1 MVVDEKMHQLF
12 KEKTRGVPHSIAEA
26 TPEIRAKFNYF
37 LKEHERVK
45 ADIEGLKKV
54 ADIVRGLSLPTELL
68 VNECNAEVL
77 PVGESLR
84 RRSKKL
90 LMQPKIQI

>member
-1 MVVDEKMHQLF
+1 VVVDKEMHKVF
-12 KEKTRGVPHSIAEA
+12 KEKTRGVPHSIADA
-26 TPEIRAKFNYF
+26 ALEIKARFDYY

-45 ADIEGLKKV
+45 ADIEGLKNV

-77 PVGESLR
+77 PVDKSLR

-90 LMQPKIQI
+90 LKQPQIKA

>member
-1 MVVDEKMHQLF
+1 MVDEEMYQLF
-12 KEKTRGVPHSIAEA
+12 KEKTRGVSHSIADA
-26 TPEIRAKFNYF
+26 APEIKARFDYY

-45 ADIEGLKKV
+45 ADIKGLKNV

-77 PVGESLR
+77 PVDKSLR